1 MNAIEIMDNGH
12 KTILSTADGLDAPH
26 WQTPGVCGEWT
37 VKDLIAHLA
46 SYEWMLV
53 EVFDNLVNGSTAT
66 PTLDRY
72 LEGPTSFNDNEVTKR
87 REDSLNKVLAEYKK
101 AHGEAMA
108 LGERVPTGGWTQNGI
123 LSWYGSAYDL
133 DDFIAYTFYGHK
145 REHCAQ
151 IAAFRYRQGA

>member
-12 KTILSTADGLDAPH
+12 KTILSTVDGLDAPH

-37 VKDLIAHLA
+37 VKDLLAHLA

-72 LEGPTSFNDNEVTKR
+72 HEGPTSFNDEEVAKR
-87 REDSLNKVLAEYKK
+87 REDSINKVLAEYKK
-101 AHGEAMA
+101 AHREAMVLA
-108 LGERVPTGGWTQNGI
+108 ERVPTGGWTQNGI
-123 LSWYGSAYDL
+123 LPWYGSAYDL

-151 IAAFRYRQGA
+151 IAAFRDRQGE